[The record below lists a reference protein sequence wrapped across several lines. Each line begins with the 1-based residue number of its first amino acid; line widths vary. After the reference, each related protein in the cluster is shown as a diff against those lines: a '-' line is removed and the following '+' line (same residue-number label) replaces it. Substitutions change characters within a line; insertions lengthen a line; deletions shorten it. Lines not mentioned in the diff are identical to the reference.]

1 MSKHI
6 KYLPLISKVETIDAI
21 LRTTTHSAFPVTE
34 DNASPPGPKV
44 PLLYRGKRLISEGE
58 EEEEG
63 ETAFE
68 SSMYTYQKKGLPQGP
83 SGNIQGS
90 LATRRAG
97 KMAEGEDQ
105 EGQKEL
111 VLHGMILRTQ
121 LVTLLKNN
129 LFIDENEQVGACSG
143 VCIYVCTCMY
153 VCTYVCMYTYVH
165 VCMHVHMYVCIR
177 MYMYVCMYRGGSEQ
191 WTFTP
196 RNSGLLTSFIVILGS
211 QI

>member
-1 MSKHI
+1 MSKDI

-34 DNASPPGPKV
+34 DNASSPGPKV
-44 PLLYRGKRLISEGE
+44 PLLYRSKRLISEGE
-58 EEEEG
+58 EEE
-63 ETAFE
+63 TAFE
-68 SSMYTYQKKGLPQGP
+68 SSMYRYQKKGLPQGP

-153 VCTYVCMYTYVH
+153 V
-165 VCMHVHMYVCIR
+165 HMYVCIR

-191 WTFTP
+191 WTP
-196 RNSGLLTSFIVILGS
+196 WNSGLLTSFIVILGS